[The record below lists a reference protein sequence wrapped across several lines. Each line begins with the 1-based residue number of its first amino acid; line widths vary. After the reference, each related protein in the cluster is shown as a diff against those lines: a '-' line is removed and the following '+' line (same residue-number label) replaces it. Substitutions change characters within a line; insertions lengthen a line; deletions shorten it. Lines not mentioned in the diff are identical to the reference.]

1 VPRSPAAKRN
11 LTRERIA
18 HLAARLIAEDGVQDF
33 GLAKRKAAQQIGAPD
48 TRNLPNN
55 AEVEQALRAFRA
67 LYQRDEHPGVLRELR
82 WIALEAME
90 WLAAFDPQLVGS
102 VLSGTA
108 GRYSDINLHLLAESV
123 KDVEY
128 FLMRENVAYRS
139 GERRYCHGGVWRAAP
154 TFSLTHDGAQL
165 SLTVYSPGDPRGPAR
180 GPDGEP
186 LRARAAAVRA
196 LLDTPHNDAWE
207 AG

>member
-1 VPRSPAAKRN
+1 MARAPASRRN

-55 AEVEQALRAFRA
+55 AEIEQALRAFRA
-67 LYQRDEHPGVLRELR
+67 LYQSEEHPEVLRELR
-82 WIALEAME
+82 FAALEAMQ
-90 WLAAFDPQLVGS
+90 WLADFDPQLTGS

-108 GRYSDINLHLLAESV
+108 GRYADINLQLVAESV

-128 FLMRENVAYRS
+128 FLMREQVAYRS
-139 GERRYCHGGVWRAAP
+139 GERRYAHGGGWRTAP
-154 TFSLTHDGAQL
+154 TFSLVRDGFPL
-165 SLTVYSPGDPRGPAR
+165 TLTVYAPGDPRGPAR
-180 GPDGEP
+180 AADGER
-186 LRARAAAVRA
+186 LRARAPYLRA
-196 LLDTPHNDAWE
+196 LLE
-207 AG
+207 AGADEGAD

>member
-1 VPRSPAAKRN
+1 MARSPAAKRN

-55 AEVEQALRAFRA
+55 AEVEEALRAFRA
-67 LYQRDEHPGVLRELR
+67 LYQSEEHPELLRELR
-82 WIALEAME
+82 LAALDAME
-90 WLAAFDPQLVGS
+90 WLVDFDPQLTGS

-108 GRYSDINLHLLAESV
+108 GRYSDINLHLVAESV

-128 FLMRENVAYRS
+128 FLMRENVAFRS
-139 GERRYCHGGVWRAAP
+139 GERRHPQGNGARLLP
-154 TFSLTHDGAQL
+154 TFSLVHDSVPL
-165 SLTVYSPGDPRGPAR
+165 TLTVYAPGDPRGPSR
-180 GPDGEP
+180 GPDGEV
-186 LRARAAAVRA
+186 LRARTPHLRA
-196 LLDTPHNDAWE
+196 LLESE
-207 AG
+207 AAEGAD

>member
-1 VPRSPAAKRN
+1 MSRSPAAKRN

-18 HLAARLIAEDGVQDF
+18 QLAARLIAEDGVQDF

-67 LYQRDEHPGVLRELR
+67 LYQSDEHPEVLRELR
-82 WIALEAME
+82 FVALAAME
-90 WLAAFDPQLVGS
+90 WLADFDPQLVGS

-139 GERRYCHGGVWRAAP
+139 GERRYSHGGAWRTVP
-154 TFSLTHDGAQL
+154 TYSLVHDGVPL
-165 SLTVYSPGDPRGPAR
+165 TLTVYSPGDPRGPGR

-186 LRARAAAVRA
+186 LRARAAHLRA
-196 LLDTPHNDAWE
+196 LLDTPAGGGQE